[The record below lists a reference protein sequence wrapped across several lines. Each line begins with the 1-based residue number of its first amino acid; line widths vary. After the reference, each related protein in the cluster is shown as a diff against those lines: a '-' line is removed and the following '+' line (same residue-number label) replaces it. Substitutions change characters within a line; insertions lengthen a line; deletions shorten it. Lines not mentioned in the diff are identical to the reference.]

1 MFFFQELILSCPSLQ
16 IQHEWHREDELR
28 GAEGHDG
35 EAGGAADSPRPQGDD
50 QGAWQDDKMILLLFI
65 NFTN

>member
-1 MFFFQELILSCPSLQ
+1 MSRASLLLLQ

-50 QGAWQDDKMILLLFI
+50 QGAGQEFLEPEE
-65 NFTN
+65 